1 MNKPQITVITTT
13 YYRPDFLERCIL
25 GGQNQTLQNYEH
37 YIFADHCP
45 YAKIIYDKYKDDK
58 RITFIENDQPHIKN
72 VGAVGKRHGIENA
85 KSDIICYCDDD
96 NVLLPNHLETI
107 YNNIEEY
114 ECVFTKFY
122 HIDWRNFFKEKGEDF
137 SYLEW
142 LKRDMYDFSSNCSY
156 TSHNDMLVCGHKK
169 NIITKHANWVPVAEN
184 GGNHNEDG
192 ILIDEWKS
200 SNVSIKY
207 LDDLTA
213 IYNAHAG
220 SVTSLADRHV
230 QNYRNYLSTKYG
242 TIE

>member
-1 MNKPQITVITTT
+1 MNKPLITVITTT

-25 GGQNQTLQNYEH
+25 AVQNQTLQNYEH

-45 YAKIIYDKYKDDK
+45 YAKFIYDKYKDDK
-58 RITFIENDQPHIKN
+58 RITFIENDKPHIKN

-107 YNNIEEY
+107 YNNIEQHD
-114 ECVFTKFY
+114 CIFTKFY
-122 HIDWRNFFKEKGEDF
+122 HIDKKKGKNFSFI
-137 SYLEW
+137 EW
-142 LKRDMYDFSSNCSY
+142 LKSDMYDREDYNDIGNY
-156 TSHNDMLVCGHKK
+156 DMLVCGHKK

-192 ILIDEWKS
+192 ILMREWKS
-200 SNVSIKY
+200 SGVDIKY
-207 LDDLTA
+207 LNDITA
-213 IYNAHAG
+213 IYNAHGGCVENETYDTA
-220 SVTSLADRHV
+220 L
-230 QNYRNYLSTKYG
+230 QNYRNYLSIKYG